1 MGAEDVDNV
10 EPNLPN
16 IKRFLSIFKD
26 VKRES
31 RFRQEVLPKHRR
43 LTFKLC
49 ASVAVA
55 MPIFMLS
62 DYMVVK
68 PDSWGFFLVIQRL
81 VQIGSCLVFLLII
94 PRIRSHLSYDTLL
107 FSILF
112 ISFFL
117 LELGSFTF
125 VDDYALY
132 ALFDI
137 IIMIS
142 LYASGILP
150 VKLSLI
156 LCIYHTVVAI
166 FIVVFVKILDTHEQI
181 VMILGYSFS
190 NCAGI
195 LLAIAQHRTAR
206 QEFLLKHS
214 LREKTLQLRQ
224 LAYRD
229 SLTNALNRRA
239 FQDHFSDFE
248 RMALRMQGSQ
258 NGVYLIA
265 ADLDHF
271 KLINDN
277 FGHDVGD
284 KVLVAFTALVESNIR
299 PQDNV
304 YRFGGEEFII
314 ILQDCH
320 KEIAVQRIDQIIH
333 FLNEN
338 SLEIDELTKP
348 VTCSFGITPILTTDT
363 VDSVCIRADEALY
376 IAKHNG
382 RNQYIF
388 DSGLD
393 KNLNNEQA
401 D

>member
-1 MGAEDVDNV
+1 MRAEHVDSI
-10 EPNLPN
+10 ESKLPD
-16 IKRFLSIFKD
+16 IRRLFSVFKD
-26 VKRES
+26 VKREN

-49 ASVAVA
+49 TVVALA

-62 DYMVVK
+62 DHMVVK
-68 PDSWGFFLVIQRL
+68 PDSWSDFLVMQRL
-81 VQIGSCLVFLLII
+81 FQVGICLIFLFIV
-94 PRIRSHLSYDTLL
+94 PRIRSHLSFDTLL
-107 FSILF
+107 FSLLF
-112 ISFFL
+112 IFFVL

-125 VDDYALY
+125 ADDYALY
-132 ALFDI
+132 VIFDI

-166 FIVVFVKILDTHEQI
+166 FIVIFVKTLDVHDQ
-181 VMILGYSFS
+181 MIMVLGYSLS
-190 NCAGI
+190 NGAGV
-195 LLAIAQHRTAR
+195 LLAITQHRTAR

-214 LREKTLQLRQ
+214 LREKTLQLKQ

-229 SLTNALNRRA
+229 SLTHALNRRA
-239 FQDHFSDFE
+239 FQDSFGDFE
-248 RMALRMQGSQ
+248 RMALRMQEDEKC
-258 NGVYLIA
+258 VYLIA

-271 KLINDN
+271 KLINDGY
-277 FGHDVGD
+277 GHDVGD

-299 PQDNV
+299 PQDNI

-320 KEIAVQRIDQIIH
+320 KDIAIQRVDQIIRL
-333 FLNEN
+333 LNEN
-338 SLEIDELTKP
+338 ELGVEELTSP
-348 VTCSFGITPILTTDT
+348 VTCSFGITPILISDT
-363 VDSVCIRADEALY
+363 VDSVCIRADKALY
-376 IAKHNG
+376 IAKDNG
-382 RNQYIF
+382 RNQYSF
-388 DSGLD
+388 DYGLD
-393 KNLNNEQA
+393 TKSESPT

>member
-1 MGAEDVDNV
+1 MRAKNVDSI
-10 EPNLPN
+10 ELKLSN
-16 IKRFLSIFKD
+16 IKRFLSVFKD
-26 VKRES
+26 SKREN
-31 RFRQEVLPKHRR
+31 RFRQEVLPKHQR

-49 ASVAVA
+49 VFVAVV

-68 PDSWGFFLVIQRL
+68 PDSWGLFLVSQRL
-81 VQIGSCLVFLLII
+81 LQIGSCFVFLLLIH
-94 PRIRSHLSYDTLL
+94 RIRSHLSYDKLL
-107 FSILF
+107 FSTLFILF
-112 ISFFL
+112 VL
-117 LELGSFTF
+117 LEVGSFTF
-125 VDDYALY
+125 ADEYALY

-150 VKLSLI
+150 LKLSLI
-156 LCIYHTVVAI
+156 LCVYHSIVAI
-166 FIVVFVKILDTHEQI
+166 VIVMFVKKLYIHEEI
-181 VMILGYSFS
+181 IMILGYSFS
-190 NCAGI
+190 NGAGI
-195 LLAIAQHRTAR
+195 LLAIAQHRTTR

-214 LREKTLQLRQ
+214 LREKTLQLKR

-229 SLTNALNRRA
+229 SLTNTLNRRA
-239 FQDHFSDFE
+239 FQDHFRDFE
-248 RMALRMQGSQ
+248 RMALRMQNDQ
-258 NGVYLIA
+258 HCVYLIA

-271 KLINDN
+271 KLINDS

-284 KVLVAFTALVESNIR
+284 KVLVAFTALVDSIIR

-320 KEIAVQRIDQIIH
+320 KEITIKRVDQIICL
-333 FLNEN
+333 LNES
-338 SLEIDELTKP
+338 SLGIEELTSP

-363 VDSVCIRADEALY
+363 VDSVCTRADKALY

-382 RNQYIF
+382 RNQYSF
-388 DSGLD
+388 DDGLD
-393 KNLNNEQA
+393 EKPE
-401 D
+401 